1 MTIRAGKVSGTDVG
15 DETQTMKPELSH
27 QYEVYGICLRTE
39 FPLSLPERTSTDMIQ
54 VEILKGPAEFF
65 SDLLRDTPLQRSPY
79 GNFFYAHFQDGS
91 TYVRWNN
98 LGEFQVSTDGRRI
111 SCRRFEET
119 PLESFEVYLLG
130 QAISFALVK
139 GGLEPLHAT
148 CVVVEGQAIA
158 LLGDSGYGK
167 SSLAACF
174 LEAGHRL
181 LTDDL
186 LVAQEIPGGFQAHPG
201 PPRIKLFPEMAQRF
215 LGESVDGVP
224 MISDTRKLIMPLE
237 PRQVCPHAAPLA
249 AIYAMAAPNE
259 CAQMQGVRIESVLS
273 RDAFVLLMNNIFNYV
288 IVDSKRLQRQF
299 KSTAR
304 LAAVAPVKRLLY
316 PRLASALPLVREAI
330 INDLRRTQASHP

>member
-1 MTIRAGKVSGTDVG
+1 MAAV
-15 DETQTMKPELSH
+15 
-27 QYEVYGICLRTE
+27 
-39 FPLSLPERTSTDMIQ
+39 
-54 VEILKGPAEFF
+54 
-65 SDLLRDTPLQRSPY
+65 
-79 GNFFYAHFQDGS
+79 
-91 TYVRWNN
+91 
-98 LGEFQVSTDGRRI
+98 I

-186 LVAQEIPGGFQAHPG
+186 LVAQEIPGVIFRPIPAL
-201 PPRIKLFPEMAQRF
+201 RASSFSRRWRKAF

-224 MISDTRKLIMPLE
+224 MDFRYTKTH
-237 PRQVCPHAAPLA
+237 HAPGVSRGRSARMRRPSA

-316 PRLASALPLVREAI
+316 PRLASALPL
-330 INDLRRTQASHP
+330 ASPGSDYQRSSPDAG